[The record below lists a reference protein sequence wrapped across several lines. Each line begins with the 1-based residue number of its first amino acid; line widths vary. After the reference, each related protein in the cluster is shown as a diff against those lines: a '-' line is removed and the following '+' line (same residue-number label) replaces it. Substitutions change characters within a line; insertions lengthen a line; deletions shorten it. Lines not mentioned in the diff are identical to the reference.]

1 MRRIAL
7 LAVFC
12 AAAAACGKVQA
23 KTPGA
28 VPALAMPEPPSRAVL
43 PVSVDPPTSTPVVTE
58 KPAPVAPPPRPST
71 ARPTPTPAASPTPTP
86 TPDPNPPVL
95 QTSAN
100 PSELESRARAQ
111 LDRAKKDLARVSRP
125 ALGRDAQDQ
134 YDSAERYIKMASDA
148 ITIKNFVHAS
158 FCADKA
164 STLLGLLI
172 K

>member
-1 MRRIAL
+1 MRQIAL
-7 LAVFC
+7 LAVLC

-28 VPALAMPEPPSRAVL
+28 NPALAMPEPPGRAVL
-43 PVSVDPPTSTPVVTE
+43 PVSVDPPASTPVVAE
-58 KPAPVAPPPRPST
+58 KPAPAAPPARPST

-86 TPDPNPPVL
+86 SPDPNPPVL
-95 QTSAN
+95 Q
-100 PSELESRARAQ
+100 PSPELESRARAQ
-111 LDRAKKDLARVSRP
+111 LDRATTDLLRVTRAS
-125 ALGRDAQDQ
+125 LGRDAQDQ